1 MSRQLILLFFCVHLS
16 ITAYGQTALSAQDA
30 RIAFITTV
38 GQLATINADGSDLK
52 ILSET
57 LTSYQFPAWSPDGTV
72 IAAVGN
78 EGSSGAIDI
87 FEDIPTEEGN
97 RVFSSTQERPFYMYW
112 SPDAQTISFLANG
125 PEGMAMSFVDVE
137 TKDSRARAFGNPFY
151 WHWTAD
157 SSQLLFH
164 QGLVNGKLG
173 FLEAASDDKP
183 AENLDEPGFFRSPG
197 ISPSGDYVAYG
208 ASGVRGTE
216 IVMKN
221 SPLSTNEDVPEIS
234 RSLPHDGFTAMSW
247 SPTEDQL
254 AFVLPTQAS
263 MSSFGTLAMM
273 DAETG
278 LLETLSEESVIA
290 FFWSPDGKYI
300 MYLTPQRA
308 AGNDFAAQNDVY
320 RSATG
325 GNSAISQSYL
335 AQSDELELAVN
346 IVEVS
351 TGETTY
357 LTSIRPTIMF
367 INQFV
372 PFFEQ
377 YALSHNVWSGD
388 SQAIAL
394 PTRDE
399 EGVSNIAVIYIE
411 DGSLDVIA
419 EGSAPFWQ
427 H

>member
-1 MSRQLILLFFCVHLS
+1 M
-16 ITAYGQTALSAQDA
+16 TYGQTAGLGLSTQDA

-38 GQLATINADGSDLK
+38 GELATVNADGSDLQ
-52 ILSET
+52 ILSEN
-57 LTSYQFPAWSPDGTV
+57 LTSYQFPAWSQDGTL

-78 EGSSGAIDI
+78 EGSRGVIDV
-87 FEDIPTEEGN
+87 FKDTTSEEAR
-97 RVFSSTQERPFYMYW
+97 RVFSNTQERPFYMYW
-112 SPDAQTISFLANG
+112 SPDAKTISFLANG
-125 PEGMAMSFVDVE
+125 SEGMAMSFVDVE
-137 TKDSRARAFGNPFY
+137 SGDSRARALGNPFY
-151 WHWTAD
+151 WQWTSD
-157 SSQLLFH
+157 SSQLIFH
-164 QGLVNGKLG
+164 QGLLNGKLG
-173 FLEAASDDKP
+173 FLEAASNEQP

-208 ASGVRGTE
+208 VSGVRGTE

-221 SPLSTNEDVPEIS
+221 SPLSTNEAAPEVS
-234 RSLPHDGFTAMSW
+234 RSLPHNGFTAMSW
-247 SPTEDQL
+247 SPAQDQL

-278 LLETLSEESVIA
+278 LLETLTEESVIA

-308 AGNDFAAQNDVY
+308 AGNDFATQSDVY
-320 RSATG
+320 RSATR
-325 GNSAISQSYL
+325 SDAPISQSYL
-335 AQSDELELAVN
+335 AQGDDIELAVN
-346 IVEVS
+346 IVEAS

-357 LTSIRPTIMF
+357 LTSIRPTITF
-367 INQFV
+367 INQFI

-388 SQAIAL
+388 SQAIVL
-394 PTRDE
+394 PTRDK
-399 EGVSNIAVIYIE
+399 EGMSNIAVIYVE
-411 DGSLDVIA
+411 DGSLEVIA
-419 EGSAPFWQ
+419 EGSSPFWQ